1 MILGFPD
8 YLAPAQ
14 RLAKQLGRSFV
25 SVDVHSFPDG
35 ESRVQVPASLP
46 TEIIFCRSLNQ
57 PNNKLIELIL
67 ACEAARQHGALH
79 ITLVAPYLCYMRQ
92 DIEFQPGEAVSARTI
107 GSMLAQYVDR
117 IVTVDPHLHRITT
130 LAEAV
135 PARNAL
141 ALSAAPLLAE
151 FIADQFDDP
160 LLIGPDAESVQWVR
174 ELAIPRDWQF
184 GVAQKHRSGD
194 AAVEI
199 RLPDIDMTNRHV
211 VMIDDMISTGH
222 TIAQAALAMQQR
234 GAASISC
241 IVTHGLFVGDALAK
255 LYAAGL
261 TKVWST
267 DSVPHETNAVDLAPL
282 IANALR

>member
-8 YLAPAQ
+8 YVAPAQ
-14 RLAKQLGRSFV
+14 RLAKRLGRPYAGI
-25 SVDVHSFPDG
+25 DIHTFPDG
-35 ESRVQVPASLP
+35 ESRVRVPTSLP
-46 TEIIFCRSLNQ
+46 KEIIFCRSLNQ
-57 PNNKLIELIL
+57 PNNKLIELLL
-67 ACEAARQHGALH
+67 ACEAAREHGAQH
-79 ITLVAPYLCYMRQ
+79 ITLVAPYFCYLRQ
-92 DIEFQPGEAVSARTI
+92 DIEFSPGEAVSARTVGHI
-107 GSMLAQYVDR
+107 VAQYVDR
-117 IVTVDPHLHRITT
+117 VLTVDPHLHRITT

-135 PARNAL
+135 PARSAL

-160 LLIGPDAESVQWVR
+160 LLIGPDAESVQWVK

-184 GVAQKHRSGD
+184 GVAQKQRHGD
-194 AAVEI
+194 ATVEI
-199 RLPDIDMTNRHV
+199 ELPDIAMTNRHV

-222 TIAQAALAMQQR
+222 TIAQTAIAIQRR
-234 GAASISC
+234 GAASIAC

>member
-1 MILGFPD
+1 
-8 YLAPAQ
+8 
-14 RLAKQLGRSFV
+14 
-25 SVDVHSFPDG
+25 
-35 ESRVQVPASLP
+35 
-46 TEIIFCRSLNQ
+46 
-57 PNNKLIELIL
+57 
-67 ACEAARQHGALH
+67 
-79 ITLVAPYLCYMRQ
+79 
-92 DIEFQPGEAVSARTI
+92 
-107 GSMLAQYVDR
+107 
-117 IVTVDPHLHRITT
+117 
-130 LAEAV
+130 V
-135 PARNAL
+135 PARSAL

-184 GVAQKHRSGD
+184 GVAQKLRIGD

-199 RLPDIDMTNRHV
+199 QLPDIDMTKRHV

-222 TIAQAALAMQQR
+222 TIAQAARAIQQR
-234 GAASISC
+234 GAASIAC

-261 TKVWST
+261 KKVWST

-282 IANALR
+282 MANALR